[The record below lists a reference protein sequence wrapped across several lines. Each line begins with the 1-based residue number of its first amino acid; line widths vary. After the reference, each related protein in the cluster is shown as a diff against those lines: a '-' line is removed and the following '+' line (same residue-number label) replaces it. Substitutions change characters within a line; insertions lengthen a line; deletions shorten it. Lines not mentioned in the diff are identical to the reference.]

1 MSRSRQ
7 APVSLLFS
15 LRGRLLFLIC
25 LATLPAVLFT
35 FFVAQNERSAVLA
48 RTERDALHLAGLA
61 SREHAHQIRGARDLL
76 SWLGA
81 KLVREGP
88 RSPVISDPGFL
99 GALLAGHPQ
108 LANIGVLSAD
118 GRVLT
123 SAYPLASYRSW
134 NDNPAYLAALHSR
147 GVATGTYLVSPIF
160 ERPTLNHAYAVRGA
174 DDAVIGVLF
183 TGLDLV
189 WLSGMAK
196 QSALP
201 DGFSLLIVDR
211 QGRVLASGG
220 STPADLARAGA
231 LRVPGISDLAQS
243 RRGRMLATGGTGGTG
258 GTGVG
263 GYFVAAPLE
272 ETSDLFV
279 AVRLPY
285 DRVAQQANSSFYRT
299 LAGLGALTL
308 FIITAVFFAA
318 ELGILRNLRTLARVA
333 WRFGAG
339 DLSARANVSSSRN
352 ELSSLATAFNTMA
365 DSLVDRHRQVVDAQT
380 RLRAL
385 AQRIQVARE
394 TEAARISRELHD
406 EIGQVLTSLNIDLS
420 RLQSCCPPDGQA
432 RPCATALRE
441 GAATMNQQ
449 IAAAVGFVR
458 RISSDLRPAV
468 LDKLGLAAALEWQ
481 AREVQARTGVVVQVE
496 ADIVDG
502 TLDEFLAVTLF
513 RIAQEALNNVVLHA
527 QAHVVEIGLMTTGD
541 DTILTVRDDGK
552 GITVDAVQ
560 SSEALGII
568 GMRERAMLINGRL
581 SIRGTPGQG
590 TTVSVT
596 VPRQPKPRVADA
608 RSTG

>member
-1 MSRSRQ
+1 MS
-7 APVSLLFS
+7 LFFS

-35 FFVAQNERSAVLA
+35 FFVAQNERSAVLV

-76 SWLGA
+76 VWLGA
-81 KLVREGP
+81 KLAREGA
-88 RSPVISDPGFL
+88 RSPVITDAGFL

-134 NDNPAYLAALHSR
+134 NDNPAYRAALHSR
-147 GVATGTYLVSPIF
+147 DVATGTYLVSPIF
-160 ERPTLNHAYAVRGA
+160 ERPTLNHAYAVRDA
-174 DDAVIGVLF
+174 DDAVICVLY
-183 TGLDLV
+183 TGLDLA
-189 WLSGMAK
+189 WLSGMTRH
-196 QSALP
+196 SALP
-201 DGFSLLIVDR
+201 DGFYLLIVDR
-211 QGRVLASGG
+211 EGRVLASGG
-220 STPADLARAGA
+220 STPADLAQAGA
-231 LRVPGISDLAQS
+231 ARVPGISDLAQS
-243 RRGRMLATGGTGGTG
+243 HRGRMLAVGGA
-258 GTGVG
+258 GVS

-272 ETSDLFV
+272 EASDLFV

-285 DRVAQQANSSFYRT
+285 DRVVQQANSSFYRT

-308 FIITAVFFAA
+308 FILTAVFFAA
-318 ELGILRNLRTLARVA
+318 ELGILRNLRSLARVA
-333 WRFGAG
+333 RRFGDG
-339 DLSARANVSSSRN
+339 DLSARTKVSSSRN
-352 ELSSLATAFNTMA
+352 ELSSLAAAFNTMA
-365 DSLVDRHRQVVDAQT
+365 DSLVDRHREVVDAQT

-406 EIGQVLTSLNIDLS
+406 EIGQVLTSLKIDLS
-420 RLQSCCPPDGQA
+420 RLQSCCPPDDQA
-432 RPCATALRE
+432 RPCANALRE

-468 LDKLGLAAALEWQ
+468 LDKLGLTAALEWQ
-481 AREVQARTGVVVQVE
+481 AREVQARTGIVVQVE

-502 TLDEFLAVTLF
+502 TLDEFVAVTLF
-513 RIAQEALNNVVLHA
+513 RVAQEALNNVVLHA
-527 QAHVVEIGLMTTGD
+527 QAQVVEIGLATDGD
-541 DTILTVRDDGK
+541 DAVLTVRDDGK
-552 GITVDAVQ
+552 GITTNEAE
-560 SSEALGII
+560 SSAALGII

-581 SIRGTPGQG
+581 SIRGAPGQG

-596 VPRQPKPRVADA
+596 VPRQPKPRAADA
-608 RSTG
+608 RFTG

>member
-1 MSRSRQ
+1 MNCSRH

-61 SREHAHQIRGARDLL
+61 SREYVHQIRGARDLL
-76 SWLGA
+76 AWLGA
-81 KLVREGP
+81 KLAREGL
-88 RSPVISDPGFL
+88 RSPVIADPGFL

-123 SAYPLASYRSW
+123 SAYPLSNYRSW
-134 NDNPAYLAALHSR
+134 NDNPAYLAALRSR
-147 GVATGTYLVSPIF
+147 NVATGTYLVSPIF

-174 DDAVIGVLF
+174 GDAVTSVLF
-183 TGLDLV
+183 TGLDLT
-189 WLSGMAK
+189 WLSGMTK
-196 QSALP
+196 HSALP

-211 QGRVLASGG
+211 EGRVLASGG
-220 STPADLARAGA
+220 STPADFARAGA
-231 LRVPGISDLAQS
+231 LRVSGIADLAQS
-243 RRGRMLATGGTGGTG
+243 RRGRMLAVGGA
-258 GTGVG
+258 GVS

-272 ETSDLFV
+272 GASDLFV

-285 DRVAQQANSSFYRT
+285 DRVVQQANSSFYRT

-308 FIITAVFFAA
+308 FILTAVFFAA
-318 ELGILRNLRTLARVA
+318 ELGILRNLRSLARVA
-333 WRFGAG
+333 RRFGHG
-339 DLSARANVSSSRN
+339 DLSARASVSSSRN

-365 DSLVDRHRQVVDAQT
+365 DSLVDRHREVVDAQT

-406 EIGQVLTSLNIDLS
+406 EIGQVLTSLKIDLS
-420 RLQSCCPPDGQA
+420 RLQSCCPPDDQA

-441 GAATMNQQ
+441 SAATMNQQ

-468 LDKLGLAAALEWQ
+468 LDKLGLTAALEWQ
-481 AREVQARTGVVVQVE
+481 AREVQARTGIVVQVE

-502 TLDEFLAVTLF
+502 TLDAFVAVTLF

-527 QAHVVEIGLMTTGD
+527 RAQLVEIGLATTGND
-541 DTILTVRDDGK
+541 AVLTVRDDGK
-552 GITVDAVQ
+552 GITADAIE

-581 SIRGTPGQG
+581 SIRGAPGQG

>member
-1 MSRSRQ
+1 M
-7 APVSLLFS
+7 SLLFS

-35 FFVAQNERSAVLA
+35 FFVAQNERSAVLV

-76 SWLGA
+76 VWLGA
-81 KLVREGP
+81 KLAREGP
-88 RSPVISDPGFL
+88 RSPVITDAGFL

-134 NDNPAYLAALHSR
+134 NDNPAYRAALHSR
-147 GVATGTYLVSPIF
+147 DVATGTYLVSPIF
-160 ERPTLNHAYAVRGA
+160 ERPTLNHAYAVRDA
-174 DDAVIGVLF
+174 DDAVICVLY
-183 TGLDLV
+183 TGLDLA
-189 WLSGMAK
+189 WLSGMTRH
-196 QSALP
+196 SALP
-201 DGFSLLIVDR
+201 DGFYLLIVDR
-211 QGRVLASGG
+211 EGRVLASGG
-220 STPADLARAGA
+220 STPADLTQAGA
-231 LRVPGISDLAQS
+231 ARVPGISDLAQS
-243 RRGRMLATGGTGGTG
+243 HRGRMLAVGGA
-258 GTGVG
+258 GVS

-272 ETSDLFV
+272 EASDLFV

-285 DRVAQQANSSFYRT
+285 DRVVQQANSSFYRT
-299 LAGLGALTL
+299 LSGLGALTL
-308 FIITAVFFAA
+308 FILTAVFFAA
-318 ELGILRNLRTLARVA
+318 ELGILRNLRSLARVA
-333 WRFGAG
+333 RRFGDG
-339 DLSARANVSSSRN
+339 DLSARAKVSNSRN
-352 ELSSLATAFNTMA
+352 ELSSLATTFNTMA
-365 DSLVDRHRQVVDAQT
+365 DSLVDRHREVVDAQT

-406 EIGQVLTSLNIDLS
+406 EIGQVLTSLKIDLS
-420 RLQSCCPPDGQA
+420 RLQSCCPPDDQA
-432 RPCATALRE
+432 RPCANALRE

-468 LDKLGLAAALEWQ
+468 LDKLGLTAALEWQ
-481 AREVQARTGVVVQVE
+481 AREVQARTGIVVQVE

-502 TLDEFLAVTLF
+502 TLDEFVAVTLF
-513 RIAQEALNNVVLHA
+513 RVAQEALNNVVLHA
-527 QAHVVEIGLMTTGD
+527 QAQVVEIGLATAGD
-541 DTILTVRDDGK
+541 DAVLTVRDDGK
-552 GITVDAVQ
+552 GITANEAE
-560 SSEALGII
+560 SSAALGII

-581 SIRGTPGQG
+581 SIRGAPGQG

-596 VPRQPKPRVADA
+596 IPRQPKPRAADA
-608 RSTG
+608 RFTG